1 MKLRISTL
9 LLLLAFAHA
18 STAQS
23 VISLAVNLSS
33 SPKDSLNDAS
43 ITLYKLPDTLLIG
56 SQLYKPGGNRF
67 TLNTYTKYLLRV
79 SSVNFLPVERMIATT
94 DKPLS
99 LSIPVKRKTTDLQD
113 VTVVSRKPVIKQEDD
128 KSVVDATALSNSSTN
143 AYEVLEKTPGTIV
156 DQDGNVYLSSLT
168 PATVYINGR
177 EMKLSS
183 EDLASLLKSLP
194 ASSVTKIE
202 ILRNPSAKF
211 DAASSGGIIN
221 IVLKKGVKIGSNGS
235 ANIAYFQC
243 VYSTQTAGFNINKSS
258 GKLNS
263 YLSYQFT
270 RRNNYEELSST
281 RFIRLYLRFCQPT

>member
-1 MKLRISTL
+1 M
-9 LLLLAFAHA
+9 
-18 STAQS
+18 
-23 VISLAVNLSS
+23 ISLAVNLSS

-194 ASSVTKIE
+194 ASSVSKIE

-235 ANIAYFQC
+235 ANIAYFQG

-258 GKLNS
+258 
-263 YLSYQFT
+263 
-270 RRNNYEELSST
+270 RRT
-281 RFIRLYLRFCQPT
+281 